1 MAELIENGYKMCG
14 QRLNEEIDTMID
26 EVHKAYMNHTN
37 EEAKIRLDAQMKIL
51 WSFKD
56 KIENAIVDGM
66 AMPTTTEAEIRQQA
80 ITDFVEHITLPL
92 TTEEDIARILEQLGV
107 ERWQS

>member
-1 MAELIENGYKMCG
+1 MAELIEKP
-14 QRLNEEIDTMID
+14 TMID
-26 EVHKAYMNHTN
+26 LVQNQIEAVTKKQVAGSDGIFTREVLTTMQRDLSA
-37 EEAKIRLDAQMKIL
+37 
-51 WSFKD
+51 F
-56 KIENAIVDGM
+56 ENAIN

-107 ERWQS
+107 K